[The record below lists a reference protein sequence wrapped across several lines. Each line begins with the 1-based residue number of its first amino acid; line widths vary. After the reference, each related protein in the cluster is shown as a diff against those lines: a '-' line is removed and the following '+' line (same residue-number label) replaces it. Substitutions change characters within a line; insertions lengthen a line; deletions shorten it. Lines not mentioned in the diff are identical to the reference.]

1 MGPFEEYDQYDGL
14 GLAELVNNGE
24 VSPTELVEEAIARI
38 EALNPQL
45 NAVIHKMYDQATET
59 ARNPVK
65 GGPFQGVP
73 FLLKDLTAAYAGEP
87 LRAGCR
93 FLADFI
99 PDHDSELVRRYK
111 RAGVIVMGKTNT
123 PEFGL
128 VPYTEPESSGPTH
141 NPWDLTRNP
150 GGSSGGSAAAV
161 AAGMVPLAHGNDGGG
176 SIRIPASCCGL
187 VGLKPTRGRVPIGP
201 DIAEAW
207 HGFSIDHV
215 LSRSVRD
222 SAAMLDA
229 THGADVGAPYVAPAP
244 ERPYLDEVGA
254 DLGKLRIAFTAKPF
268 MPSTIHQDCLEGLE
282 ACVELCENLGHEVV
296 EVRPQINA
304 QAFAKAFFMV
314 VCVETR
320 AAIEE
325 YEQLLARKASSQDFE
340 PSTWAVGLLGKEIPG
355 SELSKALHM
364 LKGNGREV
372 GRFFEDYDVLLTPTL
387 ARPPVRI
394 GELQPRGV
402 EAAALKLLCNLNSGK
417 VIDTFV
423 DIEELA
429 GQIFDFIPFTPLFNA
444 SGSPAMSL
452 PLYWN
457 KAGLPIGMQ
466 FATRFGDEA
475 TLFRLAAQL
484 EEAQPWFD
492 RRPGLVKLASHSY

>member
-1 MGPFEEYDQYDGL
+1 MSVFEEYDQYDGL
-14 GLAELVNNGE
+14 GLAELVRQGE
-24 VSPTELVEEAIARI
+24 VSPTEMVEEAIARI

-45 NAVIHKMYDQATET
+45 NAVIHKMYDQALET
-59 ARNPVK
+59 ARNRVED
-65 GGPFQGVP
+65 GPFRGVP
-73 FLLKDLTAAYAGEP
+73 FLLKDMTAAYAGEP

-93 FLADFI
+93 FLADYI

-111 RAGVIVMGKTNT
+111 CAGVIVVGKTNC

-128 VPYTEPESSGPTH
+128 VPYTEPELFGPTR

-201 DIAEAW
+201 DIAESW

-229 THGADVGAPYVAPAP
+229 THGEDVGAPYVAPAP
-244 ERPYLDEVGA
+244 KRPYVEEVGA
-254 DLGKLRIAFTAKPF
+254 DPGKLRIAFTADPF
-268 MPSTIHQDCLEGLE
+268 MPSTVHVDCLKGLG
-282 ACVELCENLGHEVV
+282 ATAELCRKLGHEVV
-296 EVRPQINA
+296 EAKPQIDA

-314 VCVETR
+314 ACADTR
-320 AAIEE
+320 ASIEE
-325 YEQLLARKASSQDFE
+325 YEHLLDHKATPQDFE

-364 LKGNGREV
+364 LKGSGRKV

-387 ARPPVRI
+387 ARPPVAI
-394 GELQPRGV
+394 GELQPKGV
-402 EAAALKLLCNLNSGK
+402 EAAALKLLCNLNSGRM
-417 VIDTFV
+417 IDTFV

-429 GQIFDFIPFTPLFNA
+429 GQIFHFIPFTPLFNA
-444 SGSPAMSL
+444 SGHPAISL

-457 KAGLPIGMQ
+457 ESGLPIGMQ
-466 FATRFGDEA
+466 FAARFGDEA
-475 TLFRLAAQL
+475 ILFRLATQL
-484 EEAQPWFD
+484 EQAQPWFD
-492 RRPGLVKLASHSY
+492 RRPPIH